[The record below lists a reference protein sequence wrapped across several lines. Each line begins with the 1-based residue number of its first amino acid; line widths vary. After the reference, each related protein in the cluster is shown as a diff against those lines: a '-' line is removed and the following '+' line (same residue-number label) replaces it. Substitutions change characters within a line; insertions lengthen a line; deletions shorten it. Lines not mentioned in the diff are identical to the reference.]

1 MPNELAIWSTALSKS
16 YRGKTA
22 LAGLD
27 LSVPAGSVFA
37 LLGPNGA
44 GKTTAVRV
52 LSTLARPDGGRASVA
67 GYDIVAQRHEVRRR
81 ISLTG
86 QEITLDALQTGR
98 ETLEMMGR
106 LGHLSAGQPRRGPA
120 SCWSGSTSRMRPTGA
135 WGPTR
140 GACSESWTSP
150 PGCSAGPR

>member
-1 MPNELAIWSTALSKS
+1 MPDELAIWSTALAKS
-16 YRGKTA
+16 YGGKTA
-22 LAGLD
+22 LAGLE
-27 LSVPAGSVFA
+27 LSVQAGSVFA
-37 LLGPNGA
+37 LLGRNGA

-52 LSTLARPDGGRASVA
+52 LSTLARPDAGRASVA

-98 ETLEMMGR
+98 ETLEMMAR
-106 LGHLSAGQPRRGPA
+106 LGHLSARTPGPGPA

-135 WGPTR
+135 
-140 GACSESWTSP
+140 
-150 PGCSAGPR
+150 